1 MLRCLE
7 RCSLVGTAAK
17 PAWAKLLVRSAH
29 PAHEE
34 LKLLAVSG
42 ALFSQGAQCFLW
54 TSKLGVLQPGDLI
67 AQPLEASWGLNP
79 ESAAL

>member
-7 RCSLVGTAAK
+7 RCSLLGAAAK
-17 PAWAKLLVRSAH
+17 PGWAKLLVRSAH

-34 LKLLAVSG
+34 LNLTAVSG
-42 ALFSQGAQCFLW
+42 ALFSQCLLW
-54 TSKLGVLQPGDLI
+54 TSKLGMLQPSDLI
-67 AQPLEASWGLNP
+67 AQPSEASQGLNP